1 MTVST
6 TYTLTLGLF
15 RETANPIT
23 EDEFNLFI
31 TQEVVPL
38 LPSFS
43 IRDELGFY
51 YGEPEP
57 FRVLTFVS
65 NEFEDALSIHAIA
78 SAYKTRFQQQAV
90 MVNSFASFPEY
101 V

>member
-15 RETANPIT
+15 RNEANPIT
-23 EDEFNLFI
+23 EDEFFLFV
-31 TQEVVPL
+31 TQEVSPL
-38 LPSFS
+38 LRSFS
-43 IRDELGFY
+43 IRDEIGFWG
-51 YGEPEP
+51 GESEP
-57 FRVLTFVS
+57 CRVLTFVS

>member
-6 TYTLTLGLF
+6 TYTVSFSLIECSGK
-15 RETANPIT
+15 PVT
-23 EDEFNLFI
+23 EDDWYLFL
-31 TQEVVPL
+31 TQEVSPL
-38 LPSFS
+38 LQSFS
-43 IRDELGFY
+43 IRDELDFFDGD
-51 YGEPEP
+51 PLP
-57 FRVLTFVS
+57 SRVLTFVS